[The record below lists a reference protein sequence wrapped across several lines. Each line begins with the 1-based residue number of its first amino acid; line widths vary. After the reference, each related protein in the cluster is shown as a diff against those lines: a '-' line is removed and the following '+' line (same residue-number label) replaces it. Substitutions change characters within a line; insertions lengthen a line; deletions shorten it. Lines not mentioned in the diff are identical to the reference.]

1 MEPENNVL
9 LAIEGYKKSKEYGRK
24 PLIIVGK
31 TTTKHG
37 EQLVKIYG
45 NDKNIRFVGGIY
57 DFDKLNSI
65 RHLSFAYFHGHSV
78 GGTNPSLLEAMASG
92 CFILAHA
99 NIFNKTVL
107 GDNAEY
113 YDSTDS
119 VMHLLND
126 IDSIVQKKKD
136 KFIVANIDVIRTEY
150 SWKHLV
156 DQHEDYFRWMLE
168 DAKNKFYFV
177 GASDG
182 NR

>member
-1 MEPENNVL
+1 
-9 LAIEGYKKSKEYGRK
+9 
-24 PLIIVGK
+24 
-31 TTTKHG
+31 
-37 EQLVKIYG
+37 
-45 NDKNIRFVGGIY
+45 
-57 DFDKLNSI
+57 
-65 RHLSFAYFHGHSV
+65 
-78 GGTNPSLLEAMASG
+78 MASG